1 MPTQQTSTAT
11 NPLQSDFET
20 GDAGESRSNELHRRK
35 GRLPSSAYMESRKKA
50 MASRTYTAPD
60 SRDGAGG
67 DVFPGYVKLR
77 KGIRIGISI
86 ISFGLS
92 KLFRI
97 VSPESCCG
105 HVANYYNADGGKWRP
120 QPCCWCWVSHLSP
133 QELCSIGIVWNCL
146 YAMYVFEYLD
156 DTP

>member
-67 DVFPGYVKLR
+67 DVFPGWRQVAASALLLVLGVAFITTGAVFYWGSDGTERHARGKDILIVGCILLLP
-77 KGIRIGISI
+77 GAYTSYIY
-86 ISFGLS
+86 FG
-92 KLFRI
+92 
-97 VSPESCCG
+97 
-105 HVANYYNADGGKWRP
+105 AWMKWQGFKYSQVP
-120 QPCCWCWVSHLSP
+120 SLH
-133 QELCSIGIVWNCL
+133 
-146 YAMYVFEYLD
+146 YD
-156 DTP
+156 DDDEGEE